1 MNSSEIKKITGG
13 INSVKGFKTAGISC
27 GIKSD
32 GKKDLALI
40 VSEKIA
46 AAAGTFTANKVKA
59 SCVTENQKLVKRG
72 LGQVIIANSGN
83 ANTCTGKRGLED
95 TKEITAFAA
104 RALNIPKELVLTA
117 STGIIGKPL
126 DVGKIKNGIKNII
139 EKINSGDSSG
149 ASHAI
154 LTTDTFK
161 KESAVEIKT
170 GEGKIRIG
178 GIAKGAGMIAP
189 NMATML
195 AFIAT
200 DAKIRAD
207 LLKKTLRDA
216 VEDSFNM
223 ITIDGCMSTNDMVL
237 VLANGMGGCREIKT
251 KSKELSLFQEGLK
264 LVTKELAEMIVVDG
278 EGATKL
284 IKVNVSKARS
294 KEAAR
299 TCAMAI
305 ANSNLVKTAFF
316 GEIMNW
322 GRIVAALGSSG
333 IEFSPDKI
341 DIFYDGE
348 KIVENGCAAKFN
360 KSRVQKILK
369 KKEITMEVCL
379 NRGKYNA
386 TVLTSDLSYEYVKI
400 NALYS

>member
-1 MNSSEIKKITGG
+1 
-13 INSVKGFKTAGISC
+13 
-27 GIKSD
+27 
-32 GKKDLALI
+32 
-40 VSEKIA
+40 
-46 AAAGTFTANKVKA
+46 
-59 SCVTENQKLVKRG
+59 
-72 LGQVIIANSGN
+72 
-83 ANTCTGKRGLED
+83 
-95 TKEITAFAA
+95 
-104 RALNIPKELVLTA
+104 
-117 STGIIGKPL
+117 
-126 DVGKIKNGIKNII
+126 
-139 EKINSGDSSG
+139 
-149 ASHAI
+149 
-154 LTTDTFK
+154 
-161 KESAVEIKT
+161 
-170 GEGKIRIG
+170 
-178 GIAKGAGMIAP
+178 
-189 NMATML
+189 MA
-195 AFIAT
+195 
-200 DAKIRAD
+200 
-207 LLKKTLRDA
+207 
-216 VEDSFNM
+216 
-223 ITIDGCMSTNDMVL
+223 
-237 VLANGMGGCREIKT
+237 GCREIKS